1 TSTARG
7 AAAGCHRGRPPR
19 GTGPA
24 ASATQDPPLGV
35 RAVVADQVH
44 DAVDQRPDAQP
55 ATGEELRDADAHG
68 PDVETADAEA
78 AEEQLQDTRD
88 DLRLVG
94 QRTAVRVVPVGRV
107 GVGGVPGV
115 SGALL
120 VAGRRVRAGLLVAGL
135 LTALRVA
142 VGAGLAGRAG
152 VRVAVTGRLDGCC
165 GCSLTGFTPE
175 VRDAGGHIV
184 STRRVRRSRAGGR
197 GPSHRVTPGSAGP
210 PDLPGSVHQ
219 RLM

>member
-1 TSTARG
+1 
-7 AAAGCHRGRPPR
+7 
-19 GTGPA
+19 
-24 ASATQDPPLGV
+24 
-35 RAVVADQVH
+35 
-44 DAVDQRPDAQP
+44 
-55 ATGEELRDADAHG
+55 
-68 PDVETADAEA
+68 DAEA

-120 VAGRRVRAGLLVAGL
+120 VAGRRVHAGLLVAGL

-152 VRVAVTGRLDGCC
+152 VRVAVTGRL
-165 GCSLTGFTPE
+165 
-175 VRDAGGHIV
+175 
-184 STRRVRRSRAGGR
+184 GR
-197 GPSHRVTPGSAGP
+197 
-210 PDLPGSVHQ
+210 LL
-219 RLM
+219 RLLAHG

>member
-1 TSTARG
+1 
-7 AAAGCHRGRPPR
+7 HRGRPPR

-35 RAVVADQVH
+35 RAVVADQVR

-55 ATGEELRDADAHG
+55 AAGEELRDADAHG

-78 AEEQLQDTRD
+78 AEARLPDPRD

-152 VRVAVTGRLDGCC
+152 VRVAVTGRLGR
-165 GCSLTGFTPE
+165 LLRLLAHGF
-175 VRDAGGHIV
+175 H
-184 STRRVRRSRAGGR
+184 S
-197 GPSHRVTPGSAGP
+197 
-210 PDLPGSVHQ
+210 
-219 RLM
+219 